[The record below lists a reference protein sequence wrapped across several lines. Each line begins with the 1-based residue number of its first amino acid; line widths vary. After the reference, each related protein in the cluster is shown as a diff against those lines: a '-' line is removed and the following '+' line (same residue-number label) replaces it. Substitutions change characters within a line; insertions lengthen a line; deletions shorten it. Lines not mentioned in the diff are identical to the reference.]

1 MGDLGRY
8 RIWIPFFRFC
18 HVSVDKVAVSAPL
31 TGGRSYVF
39 HGDIKIVTI
48 ATRLLGITVSRV
60 EVPFAN
66 ITGIELK
73 TTYSQG
79 SGGGGIGAVGIVP
92 GYYFELIMKLDHIG
106 AELAGREQ
114 FWIENPDFFSA
125 WKFRRRA
132 ERTEAAIRGVLGP
145 MRPAISIPVTEPPT
159 HRPPDYLYYLPRF
172 LVSLAI
178 RLGMTSG
185 SERTSPASTSS
196 YKPQQRPV
204 PMWRPT
210 KSKPVSVPN
219 HERQPKPLVSFSLGS
234 LVRLISGVL
243 IVSALIALFLFA
255 FLYIIPL

>member
-1 MGDLGRY
+1 MGDSGRY

-18 HVSVDKVAVSAPL
+18 HVGADKVAVSAPL

-39 HGDIKIVTI
+39 HRDEKVVTI
-48 ATRLLGITVSRV
+48 ATHLLGITVSRV

-66 ITGIELK
+66 ITAIELK
-73 TTYSQG
+73 KNYSEVPV
-79 SGGGGIGAVGIVP
+79 GGFGATGVVR

-125 WKFRRRA
+125 WKFRQRA
-132 ERTEAAIRGVLGP
+132 ERTEAAIRGVVGP

-196 YKPQQRPV
+196 YNPQQRPV
-204 PMWRPT
+204 PLWRPT

-234 LVRLISGVL
+234 LVRLITGVL

-255 FLYIIPL
+255 FLYIIPV